1 MPGISP
7 TTPTDLAARVR
18 SWLDEDPDP
27 ATRAELQ
34 ALIDTGDT
42 GELAA
47 RFDGR
52 LEFGTAGLRG
62 ALGAGPQRMNEVVVM
77 RAAAGLASYL
87 VANGHAGGLVV
98 VGFDARTNSD
108 VFARDSAEVFAG
120 YGFRPVL
127 FDRPLPTPLVPFAI
141 RHLGAVA
148 GVVVTAS
155 HNPAADN
162 GYKVYLGDGSQ
173 IVPPADVGISVAI
186 DAVGPLASIPRA
198 EPTQNI
204 GTDEIVAAYLARQR
218 DLLTELGTADAQA
231 RAAIRIV
238 YTPLHG
244 VGGGTVATLA
254 TEAGFAPFAVPSA
267 QAEPD
272 PAFPTVAFP
281 NPEEPGALDL
291 ALALAAG
298 TGADL
303 VLANDP
309 DADRCAVAVPDVK
322 GWRMLRGDEVGVLL
336 GRHLLTR
343 RPGGVFTASIV
354 SSSMLGA
361 LAAQAG
367 ADYAETLTGFKWI
380 GRVPGL
386 AFGYEEALG
395 YCLDPEYVADKD
407 GMSALLVLADL
418 AAAAKAHGRT
428 LLDDLDAG
436 ALAVGV
442 HATDQVSVRLADPSA
457 IADLMRR
464 LRSAPPIRLGGAD
477 VHSVDDLAAPPA
489 GGLPPTDGLRLHLRG
504 GGRVIVRPSGTEPK
518 VKAYLEVVEAPAAD
532 VDAARARAADRL
544 SALRAD
550 VAGLLQGPC

>member
-1 MPGISP
+1 MPAP
-7 TTPTDLAARVR
+7 ELADRVR
-18 SWLDEDPDP
+18 AWLDEDPDP

-34 ALIDTGDT
+34 ALIDGGDT
-42 GELAA
+42 AELAA

-62 ALGAGPQRMNEVVVM
+62 ALGAGPQRMNEVVVL

-87 VANGHAGGLVV
+87 VDNGHAGGLVV

-120 YGFRPVL
+120 YGLRPVL

-173 IVPPADVGISVAI
+173 IVPPADAAISDAI
-186 DAVGPLASIPRA
+186 DAIGPLAGIPRVVTA
-198 EPTQNI
+198 KDAR
-204 GTDEIVAAYLARQR
+204 TDEVVAAYLARLQ
-218 DLLTELGTADAQA
+218 DLLAELGTADPAA
-231 RAAIRIV
+231 RAGIRIA

-244 VGGGTVATLA
+244 VGADTVATLA
-254 TEAGFAPFAVPSA
+254 AEAGFAPFAVPPA

-272 PAFPTVAFP
+272 PSFPTVAFP
-281 NPEEPGALDL
+281 NPEEAGALDL
-291 ALALAAG
+291 TLALA
-298 TGADL
+298 TEIRADL

-309 DADRCAVAVPDVK
+309 DADRCAVAVPDGA

-336 GRHLLTR
+336 GRHLLGR
-343 RPGGVFTASIV
+343 RAGGVFAASIV

-361 LAAQAG
+361 LAGVAG
-367 ADYAETLTGFKWI
+367 AAYAETLTGFKWI

-395 YCLDPEYVADKD
+395 YCLDPAYVADKD

-418 AAAAKAHGRT
+418 AAAAKAAGRT
-428 LLDDLDAG
+428 LLDDLDAAAG
-436 ALAVGV
+436 VVGV
-442 HATDQVSVRLADPSA
+442 HATDQVSLRLSDPSA
-457 IADLMRR
+457 IAALMDR
-464 LRSAPPIRLGGAD
+464 LRSMPPQRLGGAD
-477 VHSVDDLAAPPA
+477 VVGVDDLAAPPA
-489 GGLPPTDGLRLHLRG
+489 GGLPPTDGLRLHLHG

-518 VKAYLEVVEAPAAD
+518 VKAYLEAVEAPDAD
-532 VDAARARAADRL
+532 LDAGRARAADRL
-544 SALRAD
+544 AALRSD
-550 VAGLLQGPC
+550 VADLLG